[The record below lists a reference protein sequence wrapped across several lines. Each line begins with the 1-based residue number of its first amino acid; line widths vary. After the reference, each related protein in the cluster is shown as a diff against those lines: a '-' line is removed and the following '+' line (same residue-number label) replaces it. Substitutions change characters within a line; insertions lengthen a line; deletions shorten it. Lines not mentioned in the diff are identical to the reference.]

1 MNEWI
6 MEAKMKGKYGLNRR
20 TRIVHVPS
28 KAACTL
34 RFNAETLETPTE
46 AGPEA
51 PVDGFVGPITNS
63 NVNWGIAR
71 LLI

>member
-1 MNEWI
+1 MRSGTDGGRNLP
-6 MEAKMKGKYGLNRR
+6 EAKETKYGLKNA
-20 TRIVHVPS
+20 RIIHVPS

-34 RFNAETLETPTE
+34 RFNVETLETPTE

-63 NVNWGIAR
+63 NVN
-71 LLI
+71 